1 MIGNISFGIS
11 FENGRRRVPIPPA
24 VINAVYPSK
33 PFDDPAPPIE
43 SIVRS
48 PTRVSRASGEGR
60 GERQG
65 HVFNLGT
72 IRDRCGASSTHE
84 YAGDMRRPFFLCPGG
99 RDAEEP
105 VRRAHDFSEFRSPIV
120 ITSEN
125 VFLLSPDVS
134 QVL

>member
-1 MIGNISFGIS
+1 MTLL
-11 FENGRRRVPIPPA
+11 PPS
-24 VINAVYPSK
+24 NRLS
-33 PFDDPAPPIE
+33 DRPPE
-43 SIVRS
+43 
-48 PTRVSRASGEGR
+48 VSRASGEGR

-105 VRRAHDFSEFRSPIV
+105 VRRVHGLSEFRSPIV

-125 VFLLSPDVS
+125 ETRRDREPGEP
-134 QVL
+134 